1 LSAGYRPALPWWQ
14 ARLRNERDGWYE
26 WIIQLMRDEAS
37 SLPLHER
44 RQRLSDVLDAY
55 AQLDVSLEGALP
67 VN

>member
-1 LSAGYRPALPWWQ
+1 
-14 ARLRNERDGWYE
+14 
-26 WIIQLMRDEAS
+26 MREEAS

-55 AQLDVSLEGALP
+55 AQLNVSLEGALP